1 MTGIIEL
8 DQYLFHLINDT
19 WSLPFLDAIMPYWR
33 EKTTWIPFYVLGA
46 IWLTWTMKKR
56 VILVLLAAGLT
67 IAVADTVSSQ
77 LIKKNV
83 ERLRPCRTE
92 GLEVNLLVPCG
103 GGYSFTSSHATNH
116 FAIALLLIMIFAKR
130 YPRIKWPLL
139 LWAASIAY
147 GQVYVGV
154 HYPFDVLTGALVGS
168 LIGISIAYLYRRAD
182 QYFFPSI
189 SNEIT

>member
-1 MTGIIEL
+1 MTSIIEV

-19 WSLPFLDAIMPYWR
+19 WTLPFLDTIMPYWR
-33 EKTTWIPFYVLGA
+33 EKSTWIPFYIIAA
-46 IWLTWTMKKR
+46 IWLTWKMKKR
-56 VILVLLAAGLT
+56 VVLVLLAAGLT
-67 IAVADTVSSQ
+67 IAIADTVSSQ

-92 GLEVNLLVPCG
+92 GLAVNLLVPCG

-130 YPRIKWPLL
+130 YPQVKWLL
-139 LWAASIAY
+139 LWAATIAY

-168 LIGISIAYLYRRAD
+168 LIGIGIAYSYRWAD
-182 QYFFPSI
+182 HYFFPST
-189 SNEIT
+189 SNEIA